1 MVCASII
8 IYDINRVT
16 MHLIISQM
24 GCDVDLFIK
33 VVSDDEVSKYMKE
46 GTIKG
51 CFLLQSS
58 IERAKDF
65 SNLIDQEQKFVF
77 WAFLLEAN
85 N

>member
-1 MVCASII
+1 MACASII
-8 IYDINRVT
+8 IYNINRVT
-16 MHLIISQM
+16 THLITPQT
-24 GCDVDLFIK
+24 GCNVDLFIK

-46 GTIKG
+46 GIKG

-65 SNLIDQEQKFVF
+65 SNLINQEQKFVF